1 MAKFCKGSPWEGK
14 LKVSTGTGSTV
25 SNSNSP
31 RMNGYFGNLT
41 FLPEKN
47 LLQNFKLFK
56 KSFPPTKD
64 LDFAYSGLRHDF
76 EMLSRIVLCLPF
88 LFVLVQL
95 HIFFLLD
102 LFWENIYDRVKS
114 NFENIGS
121 SDLLFKVSVFVLRCI
136 FGYYSHR
143 SRKLARNLTIGQYFP
158 IVAFQ
163 NPEKDKFEIRFY
175 SSKNSYHL

>member
-1 MAKFCKGSPWEGK
+1 MTSGKVLQGEPLGGEIESVDGHWLNCVK
-14 LKVSTGTGSTV
+14 LKLSQ
-25 SNSNSP
+25 

-76 EMLSRIVLCLPF
+76 EMLSRIVFCLPF

-163 NPEKDKFEIRFY
+163 NPEKDKFEVRFY
-175 SSKNSYHL
+175 

>member
-1 MAKFCKGSPWEGK
+1 
-14 LKVSTGTGSTV
+14 
-25 SNSNSP
+25 
-31 RMNGYFGNLT
+31 
-41 FLPEKN
+41 
-47 LLQNFKLFK
+47 
-56 KSFPPTKD
+56 
-64 LDFAYSGLRHDF
+64 
-76 EMLSRIVLCLPF
+76 MLSRIVFCLPF

-95 HIFFLLD
+95 HISFLLD

-163 NPEKDKFEIRFY
+163 NSEKDKFEVRLYYNQIHPTTLEKQII
-175 SSKNSYHL
+175 SEGKGQAT